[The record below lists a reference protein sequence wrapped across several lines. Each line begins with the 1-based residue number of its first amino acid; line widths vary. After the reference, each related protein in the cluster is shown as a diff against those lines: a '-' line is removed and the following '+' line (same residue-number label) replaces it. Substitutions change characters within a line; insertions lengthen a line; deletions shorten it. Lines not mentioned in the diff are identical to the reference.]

1 MPPPPL
7 IWGVGFNYEK
17 VPEFM
22 EHCYGSLFK
31 SNFEKQIPKKLKYKK
46 SFEVLKVHKMFKCA
60 CIILLL
66 LFKGEKRK
74 RSHIGNTSNYLW
86 GKKRKLFEKIGQYG

>member
-1 MPPPPL
+1 
-7 IWGVGFNYEK
+7 
-17 VPEFM
+17 M

-46 SFEVLKVHKMFKCA
+46 SFEVLKVHKMFKYA

-86 GKKRKLFEKIGQYG
+86 GKKRKLFEKIGQYGWFRNHKL